1 VPAVLAPLMLVAAAP
16 LARPNVLGEQ
26 FSMVAA
32 GLCFGAAFVA
42 LVGDK
47 RQINVLGRAARPL
60 RSVVLWLFLAYAW
73 LAATASDEGI
83 RPVIQSVVLTVG
95 MTAAVV
101 VVLADQRRALIT
113 AKLFLIVL
121 LGFAA
126 SWAVTAGLWLVGG
139 VGTGRILQFTLPG
152 SFSQTIYF
160 PCTFTTSVAQLS
172 GMTLPRFSGLGREA
186 GWMAMYLA
194 FAFFLLPRV
203 GWHKAR
209 WRLLCVLGI
218 AGTVSTAGFGVFVI
232 VLAFEWFLRTR
243 PVSNPLTDYLR
254 RLSGMWLLAGAAWLA
269 VNAPVVGLA
278 AKRQINEISLSERSA
293 ATAAGWHALWN
304 TPLGGEAANRIGGV
318 NLIASIAASG
328 LPFVICVVA
337 ALLSPRVWHQAR
349 PLTSAP
355 IMVLL
360 LTLATSQP
368 AKDSTWV
375 FVAAVMAYAVTA
387 APAREGVDA
396 DNGSTAATRGSK
408 MRAKELGGVLS

>member
-1 VPAVLAPLMLVAAAP
+1 VPGVLAPLMLVAAAP
-16 LARPNVLGEQ
+16 LARPNLFGEQ
-26 FSMVAA
+26 CSVVAA

-42 LVGDK
+42 LIGDK

-60 RSVVLWLFLAYAW
+60 RSVVLWLFLGYAW

-83 RPVIQSVVLTVG
+83 RPVIQSVALTVG
-95 MTAAVV
+95 TTAAVV
-101 VVLADQRRALIT
+101 VVLADQRRASIT
-113 AKLFLIVL
+113 AKLFLILL
-121 LGFAA
+121 LGSVA
-126 SWAVTAGLWLVGG
+126 SWAVTAGVWLVGG

-160 PCTFTTSVAQLS
+160 PCTVTTSVAQLS

-203 GWHKAR
+203 GWLKAR

-243 PVSNPLTDYLR
+243 PVSNLLTDYLR

-278 AKRQINEISLSERSA
+278 AKRQINEVSLSERSA

-304 TPLGGEAANRIGGV
+304 TPLGGEAANRVGGV

-337 ALLSPRVWHQAR
+337 ALLSPRVWHRAR

-387 APAREGVDA
+387 ATANAEVGA
-396 DNGSTAATRGSK
+396 DTGSTASTTGSQ